1 MLKYNEVSTKKL
13 IKYYEIFKD
22 ERNFSF
28 IMENCSGGKL
38 FQNIV
43 DKLSKGESFSE
54 KGAVPIFKQLM
65 RPSVIAIFYRDI
77 KPENI
82 LFLNKKPDSKI
93 KIIDFGLC
101 EIFGEIKPLM
111 IIILETI

>member
-1 MLKYNEVSTKKL
+1 
-13 IKYYEIFKD
+13 
-22 ERNFSF
+22 
-28 IMENCSGGKL
+28 MENCSGGKL

-82 LFLNKKPDSKI
+82 LFLNKNPDSPI
-93 KIIDFGLC
+93 KIIDFGLSI
-101 EIFGEIKPLM
+101 IFWRNQAFNDDNTRNNLLKNALSVVVTERK
-111 IIILETI
+111 